1 MSSKPHQRPISP
13 YMLGPYYRFQITSLL
28 SITSRLTGVYLT
40 VVTAPLAIIW
50 LLALVFAPDVFV
62 AMQGFL
68 SGWVGKLLA
77 FGTVFSVA
85 YHLANGVRHLAWD
98 TGRFF
103 SKPQIR
109 QTGYLML
116 VATALITVLTYW
128 VAA

>member
-1 MSSKPHQRPISP
+1 
-13 YMLGPYYRFQITSLL
+13 MLGT
-28 SITSRLTGVYLT
+28 
-40 VVTAPLAIIW
+40 IIW